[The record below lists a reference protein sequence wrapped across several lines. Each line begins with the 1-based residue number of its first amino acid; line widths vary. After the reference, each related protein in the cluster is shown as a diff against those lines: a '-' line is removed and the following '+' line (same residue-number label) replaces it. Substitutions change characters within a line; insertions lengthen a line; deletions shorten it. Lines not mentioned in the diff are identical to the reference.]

1 MTTLLPPP
9 QPQLAPGGPASG
21 GAGLDLGMMAQIAQ
35 QMAPQPPTPAP
46 IAPTAAAKSKI
57 PRPSTPHKATS
68 DSDLRLVGRIRALFT
83 ESRAHRRPIVMKW
96 NRFYRV
102 LRNRTYLNASS
113 VYPAP
118 EVPEILPIVEAL
130 VGWLTD
136 QRPTFEVIPAMAP
149 FSDEQAFFQS
159 LADDLRVALTVNW
172 AEYAHESV
180 VELVARDAHQYGTG
194 FFKTTWNNAALNG
207 QGDAVLLRVDPYTFY
222 PDPAASSM
230 DDANYFIE
238 ARRMS
243 IQEIDRRFPGA
254 STLLSE
260 SRYNDTVDERPNL
273 DNATDAPKANPGAIS
288 PSTGSSFGRPGQGRE
303 SISQDTQGVTVL
315 EAWLREHSTDPDSH
329 TIHDTWR
336 CVVIAGPH
344 ILLNELAE
352 DILPYPMHPYDRYV
366 AWETGEFWGIS
377 MVELLLPA
385 QVMINRLLG
394 ALQQNTELTGNPVLL
409 ETTRAG
415 ISRTKVTN
423 QPGQRITMNDGGQA
437 QWLVPPNMPTDFPN
451 LIQFYIGEM
460 ERISGL
466 SAITR
471 GMAPGGRNAASV
483 VDSLQEASFVRVRMA
498 SRQLERSLRSVGEKL
513 ASLIAE
519 FYTEPR
525 MVSLIGQNGERTSR
539 ALSAMHFYT
548 PAEDGSAPLRFQL
561 QVQGG
566 SSLPTSRQA
575 RAAEADTLF
584 AMGAIDVLSLLQ
596 AHNWPNAQMVL
607 QRVTAQAQAAGTQ
620 PGPANQRTAAR
631 A

>member
-1 MTTLLPPP
+1 
-9 QPQLAPGGPASG
+9 
-21 GAGLDLGMMAQIAQ
+21 MAQMAQ
-35 QMAPQPPTPAP
+35 QIMQGQPPPTPTTP
-46 IAPTAAAKSKI
+46 LPAPTGPAGRKI
-57 PRPSTPHKATS
+57 PKPTGPHLASTDA
-68 DSDLRLVGRIRALFT
+68 DRALVGKVRTLFT
-83 ESRAHRRPIVMKW
+83 EARHQRRPQVAKW
-96 NRFYRV
+96 NRFYRA
-102 LRNRTYLNASS
+102 LRNRTWLAPVAYA
-113 VYPAP
+113 PAP
-118 EVPEILPIVEAL
+118 EVPEMLPIIESL

-136 QRPTFEVIPAMAP
+136 QRPTFDVIPAMAP
-149 FSDEQAFFQS
+149 FSDESTFFNQ
-159 LADDLRVALTVNW
+159 LADDLRVTLTVNW

-180 VELVARDAHQYGTG
+180 VELVSRDAHHYGLG
-194 FFKTTWNNAALNG
+194 IFKTLWDNALQSG
-207 QGDAVLLRVDPYTFY
+207 QGDAVIRRVDPYTFY
-222 PDPAASSM
+222 PDPGASSM
-230 DDANYFIE
+230 EDANYFIE

-254 STLLSE
+254 GHLLTE
-260 SRYNDTVDERPNL
+260 SRYNDTVDEHPNI
-273 DNATDAPKANPGAIS
+273 DNISDAPKANPGAIS
-288 PSTGSSFGRPGQGRE
+288 PSTSSSYGRLGQGRE
-303 SISQDTQGVTVL
+303 SIFRDPQGVTVL
-315 EAWLREHSTDPDSH
+315 EAWLREHSTDAD
-329 TIHDTWR
+329 TGRVHDTWR
-336 CVVIAGPH
+336 CIVIAGPH
-344 ILLNELAE
+344 ILLNEAAE
-352 DILPYPMHPYDRYV
+352 DILPYPTHPYDRYV

-377 MVELLLPA
+377 MIELLLPS

-394 ALQQNTELTGNPVLL
+394 ALQHNTELIGNPVML
-409 ETTRAG
+409 ETQRAG
-415 ISRTKVTN
+415 IGRQKITN
-423 QPGQRITMNDGGQA
+423 SPGQRLTMQDGGQA

-525 MVSLIGQNGERTSR
+525 MISLIGQNGERTAR

-548 PAEDGSAPLRFQL
+548 PGDDGSAPLRFQL
-561 QVQGG
+561 QVQAG

-584 AMGAIDVLSLLQ
+584 AMGAIDILSLLQ
-596 AHNWPNAQMVL
+596 AHNWPNAQMVM
-607 QRVTAQAQAAGTQ
+607 QRVEAQAQAAGVM
-620 PGPANQRTAAR
+620 PGPQSQRQASR